1 MEKKK
6 QIQMPHTYI
15 IIFGVIL
22 LAALLTVF
30 VPLGKYETREIT
42 YMMNGEEKTR
52 TVLDPESFE
61 YVLEESGN
69 RVTKI
74 AP

>member
-6 QIQMPHTYI
+6 QIQMPHTYV

-30 VPLGKYETREIT
+30 VPL
-42 YMMNGEEKTR
+42 
-52 TVLDPESFE
+52 
-61 YVLEESGN
+61 
-69 RVTKI
+69 
-74 AP
+74 